1 MQLRLKIKDIPEH
14 GEHLE
19 VPFAGPL
26 LADALDGTDGD
37 VAASHVAAH
46 LDISRAGE
54 TISVRGK
61 LDGDIKLPCTRC
73 LSEAHVPVAIPL
85 RAVVGPESM
94 GAEESLDDE
103 IEYFNH
109 DGEVVDL
116 EPVLRE
122 TLILAIPM
130 AALCQPECKGLCPV
144 CGGNRN
150 ERDCG
155 CDTKVVDPRL
165 AALKDLKKDLKL

>member
-19 VPFAGPL
+19 APFARAL
-26 LADALDGTDGD
+26 LADALDGSD
-37 VAASHVAAH
+37 VDLEASHVEARM
-46 LDISRAGE
+46 DVSRAGD
-54 TISVRGK
+54 TISVHGRLEGDVK
-61 LDGDIKLPCTRC
+61 LACTRC
-73 LSEAHVPVAIPL
+73 LGEAHVQVAVPL
-85 RAVVGPESM
+85 RVVLGPASM
-94 GAEESLDDE
+94 GAEESLADE
-103 IEYFNH
+103 LEYFNH

-122 TLILAIPM
+122 TLILSLPM
-130 AALCQPECKGLCPV
+130 ATLCQPECKGLCPV

-155 CDTKVVDPRL
+155 CDVKVIDPRL
-165 AALKDLKKDLKL
+165 AALKDIKV